1 MKRSA
6 QVALVLMGVTGTTAA
21 GAYMMPPRPQCE
33 QAPASAPGAAPPA
46 LTSDPKM
53 GAAQPCRRRN
63 WGPWRWSSNSHSQYS
78 YSPNNTNWSSPRS
91 WFPSTRSSPT
101 STSIA
106 PTTSGPRSS
115 GPSAPST
122 PRSGFGTT
130 GHSISH
136 GPGS

>member
-21 GAYMMPPRPQCE
+21 GAYMLPSRPECQATP
-33 QAPASAPGAAPPA
+33 APAAAPAAPPA
-46 LTSDPKM
+46 AIP
-53 GAAQPCRRRN
+53 GAPPATQQPCRRRN
-63 WGPWRWSSNSHSQYS
+63 WGRWTWSSNSSRSYHSYDS
-78 YSPNNTNWSSPRS
+78 TSPRS
-91 WFPSTRSSPT
+91 WFPSTRTSSPT

-106 PTTSGPRSS
+106 PTSGGPRSS
-115 GPSAPST
+115 GPSVPST
-122 PRSGFGTT
+122 PRGGFGTT

>member
-21 GAYMMPPRPQCE
+21 GAYMMPPRPQC
-33 QAPASAPGAAPPA
+33 QPAPAATPAAPPA
-46 LTSDPKM
+46 LS
-53 GAAQPCRRRN
+53 GAPPAAAPQPCRRRS
-63 WGPWRWSSNSHSQYS
+63 WGPWHWNSSRSYYS
-78 YSPNNTNWSSPRS
+78 YDNNSSSPRS
-91 WFPSTRSSPT
+91 WFPSARSSNPT

-106 PTTSGPRSS
+106 PTTSPPSS

>member
-1 MKRSA
+1 MKRSG
-6 QVALVLMGVTGTTAA
+6 QIALVLMGVTGTTAA
-21 GAYMMPPRPQCE
+21 GAYMMPPRPQC
-33 QAPASAPGAAPPA
+33 QPAPASTPAVPGAPSA
-46 LTSDPKM
+46 LTGDP
-53 GAAQPCRRRN
+53 AAAPQPCRRRN
-63 WGPWRWSSNSHSQYS
+63 WGSWHWSNSSRS
-78 YSPNNTNWSSPRS
+78 YTSYDSRNSSPRS
-91 WFPSTRSSPT
+91 WFPSARTSSPT

-130 GHSISH
+130 GHSMSH

>member
-33 QAPASAPGAAPPA
+33 PAPASAPGAAPPA

-53 GAAQPCRRRN
+53 GLAQPCRRRN
-63 WGPWRWSSNSHSQYS
+63 WGSWRWSSNSSRSYYS
-78 YSPNNTNWSSPRS
+78 YDNNPSSPRS
-91 WFPSTRSSPT
+91 WFWGTRSSPT

-106 PTTSGPRSS
+106 PTTSGPKSG

>member
-33 QAPASAPGAAPPA
+33 PAPATAPGAVPGA
-46 LTSDPKM
+46 LTGDPKM
-53 GAAQPCRRRN
+53 GAAQPCRRRS
-63 WGPWRWSSNSHSQYS
+63 WGPWRWSSNSHSYYS
-78 YSPNNTNWSSPRS
+78 YSPNNTNSSSPRS
-91 WFPSTRSSPT
+91 WFPSARTSNPT

-106 PTTSGPRSS
+106 PTTSGPRST

-130 GHSISH
+130 GRSVST
-136 GPGS
+136 GS